1 MFFSDKLKLV
11 QRKKESDNLFLYLK
25 RYFAVAILDMSLN
38 EVFVIFQCLDRLA
51 CTNCSWDMVHNTDV

>member
-1 MFFSDKLKLV
+1 M
-11 QRKKESDNLFLYLK
+11 FLYLK

-51 CTNCSWDMVHNTDV
+51 CTNCSWDMVKNTDV